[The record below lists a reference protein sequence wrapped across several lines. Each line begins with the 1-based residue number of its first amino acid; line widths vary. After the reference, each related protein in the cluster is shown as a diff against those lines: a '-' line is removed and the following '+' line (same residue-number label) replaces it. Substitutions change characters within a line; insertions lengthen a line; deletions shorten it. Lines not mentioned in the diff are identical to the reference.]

1 MGFQKKNKISLR
13 NLSMVMRQLGGSPEE
28 RQQLI
33 KDSVER
39 AKEAVQL
46 DIADGTSWC
55 GYPEVF
61 FCCKSDV
68 HFVIVCYEN
77 G

>member
-1 MGFQKKNKISLR
+1 
-13 NLSMVMRQLGGSPEE
+13 MVMRQLGGSPEE

-61 FCCKSDV
+61 FC
-68 HFVIVCYEN
+68 
-77 G
+77 